1 MKKSCNKERI
11 RIRILL
17 LCVKIAQWA
26 DIKRIRR
33 PFKKAAA
40 VLNIRIGGSGYAAP
54 FHISLERS
62 YSHPVLLAS
71 VLTIVDRL
79 LLLTI
84 FGRGSPPTHS
94 HIGKKRKKRSSK
106 EKEIDREQSR
116 LHSNDRH

>member
-1 MKKSCNKERI
+1 MTKSCNKERI

-26 DIKRIRR
+26 NIKRIRR

-54 FHISLERS
+54 FHISQERS

-71 VLTIVDRL
+71 VLAIVDRL
-79 LLLTI
+79 LMLTI

-94 HIGKKRKKRSSK
+94 HIGKKGVVK
-106 EKEIDREQSR
+106 EKEIDRDQSR
-116 LHSNDRH
+116 LHSNDIDIK